1 MTAKMTQADRD
12 TASANY
18 LPHLIYEIQ
27 QLGDSARLAKLMSDA
42 YTAAIESCLV
52 HARLLIEFLV
62 GRPKKNGPGRSR
74 ESSDIKPS
82 MFVDSWDP
90 VDRDRFD
97 VFLDR
102 LDKHLVHLSKE
113 RATISVDDGRWALD
127 EIPRILGV
135 MTEFA
140 LELEKAKSQ
149 HAYAVMSVCKAA
161 SAVA

>member
-1 MTAKMTQADRD
+1 MR
-12 TASANY
+12 
-18 LPHLIYEIQ
+18 
-27 QLGDSARLAKLMSDA
+27 G
-42 YTAAIESCLV
+42 
-52 HARLLIEFLV
+52 
-62 GRPKKNGPGRSR
+62 
-74 ESSDIKPS
+74 SDIKPS

-113 RATISVDDGRWALD
+113 RATITVDDGRWALD
-127 EIPRILGV
+127 EIPPILGV